1 MGTITTNPGVSALSL
16 LTAPGAP
23 LSRVS
28 SLIPQSVL
36 NSASPTDLASL
47 SAEAAALSEVNSL
60 FAATTPD
67 LFQSTD
73 LLQSSN
79 PTLSLLD
86 AAYGLT
92 PTSTATPANLNG
104 TTASPTLDQSLLSL
118 FGTGTSNS
126 GNLINTIG

>member
-92 PTSTATPANLNG
+92 PTSTATAANLNG